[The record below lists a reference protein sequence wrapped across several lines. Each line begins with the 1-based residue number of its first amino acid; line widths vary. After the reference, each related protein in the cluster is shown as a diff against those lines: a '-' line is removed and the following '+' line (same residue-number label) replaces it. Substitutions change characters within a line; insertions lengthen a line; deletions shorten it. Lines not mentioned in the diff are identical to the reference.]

1 MKRTTRFITLVLT
14 LILALSC
21 SMQIFAEEVDPYAL
35 RICRHE
41 ICAVEPNVPFIKKL
55 SGCRWANCEG
65 DRYTCVECNFV
76 QYKNDS
82 VLSYFYEHVW
92 EEDSTGI
99 VRCRFCLILPEN
111 AGMLESM
118 P

>member
-41 ICAVEPNVPFIKKL
+41 ICSVEPNVYHDILIREDMCDFHRYEADK
-55 SGCRWANCEG
+55 
-65 DRYTCVECNFV
+65 YTCINCKEVTYIDLGYIGRVTIHDPGDMLNGRIYCTRCFIP
-76 QYKNDS
+76 
-82 VLSYFYEHVW
+82 LS
-92 EEDSTGI
+92 
-99 VRCRFCLILPEN
+99 
-111 AGMLESM
+111 
-118 P
+118 